1 MKEYGTSFMDEITQ
15 ILNSRLP
22 IETIINALKEKS
34 VDVPSWSFLIKVYE
48 PKLHDIVTDTL
59 TRKDKIKSDG
69 TTEEAARIYIG
80 LEKLLTKRMTEFM
93 FAIPVK
99 RIYHNIEG
107 NETRQKIAKAI
118 ESIYKYARI
127 DSENIKRG
135 TSFFAACEIFTIW
148 YVVEKP
154 NTLYG
159 FKSKYK
165 LKCKT
170 YSPMD
175 GVNLYPL
182 FDEYGDMLA
191 MSFEYKKKVKD
202 EEITYFE
209 TYTADRHY
217 KWRQD
222 NSGWIA
228 DITGEQIRLMKIP
241 GVYAY
246 RPVPIYHGLTRI
258 RKELEYTL
266 SRNSDVIAYNAS
278 PVLKVSGKII
288 GEEDKGESRRLYR
301 VEQGGDVSYVSWNQA
316 IEAVKYHIDTL
327 LKLYWM
333 QSQMPDISF
342 DNMMQLGNIGFDAR
356 QTLLTDAHL
365 KVGDESGVWIETFD
379 RETSVI
385 KEFLKHMNTAW
396 ESEIDNVE
404 VENIIT
410 PFIQQD
416 KDATINRA
424 MKANGGKAVV
434 SHIESIQMAGIS
446 NDPQATLNQIRKD
459 EAEAVKSSIENV
471 FNNGAM

>member
-1 MKEYGTSFMDEITQ
+1 M
-15 ILNSRLP
+15 LNSGLQ
-22 IETIINALKEKS
+22 IETIISALKEKS
-34 VDVPSWSFLIKVYE
+34 VSIPSWGKLIKAYE
-48 PKLHDIVTDTL
+48 PALHEIVTDTV

-69 TTEEAARIYIG
+69 TKEEASRIYVG

-99 RIYHNIEG
+99 RIYHNTEG
-107 NETRQKIAKAI
+107 NETRQQIAKAI
-118 ESIYKYARI
+118 EAIYKYARI
-127 DSENIKRG
+127 DTENIKRS

-148 YVVEKP
+148 YVVEKS

-159 FKSKYK
+159 FNSKYK

-175 GVNLYPL
+175 GVSLYPL
-182 FDEYGDMLA
+182 FDELGDMVA
-191 MSFEYKKKVKD
+191 MSFEYKKKIKD
-202 EEITYFE
+202 EEITIFE

-222 NSGWIA
+222 NNGWTEVLA
-228 DITGEQIRLMKIP
+228 GEPIQLMKIP
-241 GVYAY
+241 GVYAF
-246 RPVPIYHGLTRI
+246 RPEPIYHGLTRL

-278 PVLKVSGKII
+278 PVLKVAGRMM
-288 GEEDKGESRRLYR
+288 GDEDKGESRRLFR
-301 VEQGGDVSYVSWNQA
+301 VEQGGDVSYVSWSQA

-327 LKLYWM
+327 LRLYWM

-342 DNMMQLGNIGFDAR
+342 DNMSKLGNIGFDAR

-365 KVGDESGVWIETFD
+365 KVGDESGAWIEAFD
-379 RETSVI
+379 REASVV

-396 ESEIDNVE
+396 ASEIDNVE

-410 PFIQQD
+410 PFIQLD
-416 KDATINRA
+416 EDAAISRA
-424 MKANGGKAVV
+424 IKSNGGKPVA
-434 SHIESIQMAGIS
+434 SHLESIQMAGIS
-446 NDPQATLNQIRKD
+446 NDPMATLEQIQKE
-459 EAEAVKSSIENV
+459 EAKAAQASMESV
-471 FNNGAM
+471 FNERAV

>member
-1 MKEYGTSFMDEITQ
+1 MDEITA
-15 ILNSRLP
+15 ILDSSRP
-22 IETIINALKEKS
+22 IDNIINDLKEKS
-34 VDVPSWSFLIKVYE
+34 VCVPSWIKLIKAYE
-48 PKLHDIVTDTL
+48 PTLHEIVTDTI

-69 TTEEAARIYIG
+69 TKEEASRIYVG

-99 RIYHNIEG
+99 RVYHNIEG
-107 NETRQKIAKAI
+107 NETRQQIAKTI
-118 ESIYKYARI
+118 EAIYKYARI
-127 DSENIKRG
+127 DTENIKRS

-148 YVVEKP
+148 YVVDKP

-159 FKSKYK
+159 FNSKYK

-175 GVNLYPL
+175 GVSLYPL
-182 FDEYGDMLA
+182 FDELGDMIA
-191 MSFEYKKKVKD
+191 MSFEYKKKIKD
-202 EEITYFE
+202 EEITFFE

-217 KWRQD
+217 KWKQD
-222 NSGWIA
+222 NNGWIA
-228 DITGEQIRLMKIP
+228 VITGEPIQLMKIP
-241 GVYAY
+241 GVYAF
-246 RPVPIYHGLTRI
+246 RPVPIYHGLTRL

-288 GEEDKGESRRLYR
+288 GKEDKGESRRLYR
-301 VEQGGDVSYVSWNQA
+301 VEQGGDVSYVSWSQA

-342 DNMMQLGNIGFDAR
+342 DNMTKLGNIGFDAR

-365 KVGDESGVWIETFD
+365 KVGDESGVWIETLD
-379 RETSVI
+379 REASVV
-385 KEFLKHMNTAW
+385 KEFLKMMNTSWAK
-396 ESEIDNVE
+396 EIDEVE

-410 PFIQQD
+410 PFIQLD
-416 KDATINRA
+416 EDSAINRA
-424 MKANGGKAVV
+424 IKSNGGKPVA
-434 SHIESIQMAGIS
+434 SHLESIQMAGIS
-446 NDPQATLNQIRKD
+446 NDPMATLEQIQKE
-459 EAEAVKSSIENV
+459 EAEAAKAGMESV
-471 FNNGAM
+471 FNESAM

>member
-1 MKEYGTSFMDEITQ
+1 MDEITA
-15 ILNSRLP
+15 ILDSSRP
-22 IETIINALKEKS
+22 IDNIINDLKEKS
-34 VDVPSWSFLIKVYE
+34 VCVPSWIKLIKAYE
-48 PKLHDIVTDTL
+48 PTLHEIVTDTI

-69 TTEEAARIYIG
+69 TKEEASRIYVG

-99 RIYHNIEG
+99 RVYHNIEG
-107 NETRQKIAKAI
+107 NETRQQIAKAI
-118 ESIYKYARI
+118 EAIYKYARI
-127 DSENIKRG
+127 DTENIKRS

-148 YVVEKP
+148 YVVDKP

-159 FKSKYK
+159 FNSKYK

-175 GVNLYPL
+175 GVSLYPL
-182 FDEYGDMLA
+182 FDELGDMIA
-191 MSFEYKKKVKD
+191 MSFEYKKKIKD
-202 EEITYFE
+202 EEITFFE

-217 KWRQD
+217 KWKQD
-222 NSGWIA
+222 NNGWIA
-228 DITGEQIRLMKIP
+228 VITGEPIQLMKIP
-241 GVYAY
+241 GVYAF
-246 RPVPIYHGLTRI
+246 RPVPIYHGLTRL

-301 VEQGGDVSYVSWNQA
+301 VEQGGDVSYVSWSQA

-342 DNMMQLGNIGFDAR
+342 DNMTKLGNIGFDAR

-365 KVGDESGVWIETFD
+365 KVGDESGVWIETLD
-379 RETSVI
+379 REASVV
-385 KEFLKHMNTAW
+385 KEFLKMMNTSWAK
-396 ESEIDNVE
+396 EIDEVE

-410 PFIQQD
+410 PFIQLD
-416 KDATINRA
+416 EDSAISRA
-424 MKANGGKAVV
+424 IKSNGGKPIA
-434 SHIESIQMAGIS
+434 SHLESIQMAGIS
-446 NDPQATLNQIRKD
+446 NDPMATLEQIQKE
-459 EAEAVKSSIENV
+459 EAEAAKASIGSV
-471 FNNGAM
+471 FNESAM

>member
-34 VDVPSWSFLIKVYE
+34 VDVPSWSSLIKVYE
-48 PKLHDIVTDTL
+48 PKLHDTVKDTL
-59 TRKDKIKSDG
+59 SRKDKIKSDG

-222 NSGWIA
+222 SSGWIA

-342 DNMMQLGNIGFDAR
+342 DNMMQLGNIG
-356 QTLLTDAHL
+356 LLTDAHL

-379 RETSVI
+379 RETSVV